1 MNGIA
6 SSIFF
11 CLISRS
17 VSYSSDI
24 RFFSFRYGE
33 IAVPFPENANYEIE
47 RLSQRVYEL
56 EDELNQIW
64 ARTAAQLMPTDFI
77 PVYKWIFLFINIFS
91 LYSLLYYTITLL
103 FFFFF
108 LFLSI

>member
-6 SSIFF
+6 PSIFF

-17 VSYSSDI
+17 ASYSSDI

-33 IAVPFPENANYEIE
+33 IAVPFPESANYEIE

-56 EDELNQIW
+56 ENELNQI
-64 ARTAAQLMPTDFI
+64 
-77 PVYKWIFLFINIFS
+77 
-91 LYSLLYYTITLL
+91 
-103 FFFFF
+103 
-108 LFLSI
+108 

>member
-17 VSYSSDI
+17 ALYSSDI

-33 IAVPFPENANYEIE
+33 IAVFFPESANYEIE
-47 RLSQRVYEL
+47 GLSQRIYEL

-64 ARTAAQLMPTDFI
+64 GRTAAQLMPAAFI
-77 PVYKWIFLFINIFS
+77 PVHNCIFLFINIFS

-103 FFFFF
+103 YFFFF